1 MRSGRNR
8 QCGATLVSLMVGLV
22 VSMVAVLGML
32 ALYRTAV
39 QVTSE
44 STRYARVTGD
54 RAAAIIN
61 AETLLQNAGYGID
74 GAVLTSAVVL
84 CDDISAGSNGYQ
96 PSSCTA
102 ATVDQ
107 QQPVMIWRFATL
119 AAPLGNGPAA
129 SRCEGLAINNGQL
142 LYLHALPCASTTALP
157 SWSHDDVSVLFA
169 TSGLAGGV
177 FAGIELESESCA
189 AFGVGGTGTVM
200 ATLEAHH
207 PITDDPENYRPTDPA
222 TFRQFFS
229 RTCLT
234 NLGGS

>member
-1 MRSGRNR
+1 MIGRNPHR
-8 QCGATLVSLMVGLV
+8 GATLVSLMVGLV

-39 QVTSE
+39 QVTGE

-74 GAVLTSAVVL
+74 GAALTSTVVL
-84 CDDISAGSNGYQ
+84 CDSISAGSNGYQ
-96 PSSCTA
+96 PGSCAA

-107 QQPVMIWRFATL
+107 RRPVMIWRFATL
-119 AAPLGNGPAA
+119 AAPLGSGPAA
-129 SRCEGLAINNGQL
+129 SQCEGLAIDNGQL

-157 SWSHDDVSVLFA
+157 TWSQDDVSVLFA

-177 FAGIELESESCA
+177 FAGIELESEPCA
-189 AFGVGGTGTVM
+189 AFGVGGTGAVM
-200 ATLEAHH
+200 AMLEAHH
-207 PITDDPENYRPTDPA
+207 PITDNPEDYRPTDPA
-222 TFRQFFS
+222 TFRQFIS

-234 NLGGS
+234 NIGWG

>member
-74 GAVLTSAVVL
+74 GAVLASAVVL

-102 ATVDQ
+102 AIVDQ

-119 AAPLGNGPAA
+119 AAPLGSGPAA
-129 SRCEGLAINNGQL
+129 SRCEGLAIENGQL

-177 FAGIELESESCA
+177 FAGIELESEPCA
-189 AFGVGGTGTVM
+189 AFGVGGTGTIM

-207 PITDDPENYRPTDPA
+207 PITDDPEDYRPTDPA

-234 NLGGS
+234 NIGGS